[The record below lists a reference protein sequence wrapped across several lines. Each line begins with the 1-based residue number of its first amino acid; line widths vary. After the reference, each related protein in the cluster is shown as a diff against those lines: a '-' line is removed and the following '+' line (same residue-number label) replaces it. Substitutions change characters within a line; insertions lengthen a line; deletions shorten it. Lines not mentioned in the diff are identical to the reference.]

1 MDEAVVGDE
10 VSLRNKED
18 LLQMNL
24 QNQLFVVTQ
33 HTEVPVPP

>member
-10 VSLRNKED
+10 VSLRNKEH